1 MSFSRESTRPLLTP
15 QNRRLRHLHGIYLR
29 NLTFERHP
37 FTTTD
42 DVELSRG
49 SPNKLDA
56 LKNAP
61 QLHHSASSSTLSERP
76 PKPRRRS
83 TNLANKSPV
92 TRQKQLELA
101 IESRVAD
108 VFFSLHVQGVDDPI
122 YISEMGE
129 RSTNFDFS
137 FFELAR
143 ADPYI
148 SRSSQ
153 VTVKVWTKRRG
164 EWLFLLEELVDL
176 RQLNFI
182 GTLINHQFP
191 PNCLV
196 FHLIDGVYTLELPS
210 RVPEPKQ
217 GPALPTSSHNAL
229 MKLSN
234 LEASIQD
241 ALATC
246 GSVTSQIETVLEKIP
261 PDALPAEEEKVKL
274 VNKSL
279 ASQQRKM
286 RAAEARRDQLKASI
300 AARRTAIAEGRA
312 AQASVEQDVEHA
324 RAKLPASRDAIAMT
338 NDKIRGQR
346 RRICEELTHVFP
358 ITQAPAAPPLA
369 FQICG
374 LPLPNTNYDPTSS
387 TASDDALSAA
397 LGYVAQVT
405 NLLQFYLSVP
415 LPYPISVYGSR
426 SSIRD
431 DISQIADTQ
440 RSFPL
445 FLRGGATAQYR
456 FEYGWFLLNKN
467 IEALCVASGLKVVDI
482 RHTLPNLKYLLY
494 VCSAGTDEL
503 PERKRGGIRG
513 LFAGKLKGRMSVDD
527 MGGGGGSSAGGSRRG
542 STESD
547 AATKQRDELRKAL
560 EGQQQQGGENN
571 KDDKLGAGVGPKR
584 APSPRTVE
592 VPPFEDGELRVS
604 LRTKGMRESMVK

>member
-29 NLTFERHP
+29 NLTFERHHLK
-37 FTTTD
+37 TTD
-42 DVELSRG
+42 DADLSRG
-49 SPNKLDA
+49 SPSKLDVF
-56 LKNAP
+56 KDAP
-61 QLHHSASSSTLSERP
+61 QLHHSASSDTLSHRP

-101 IESRVAD
+101 IESRAAD
-108 VFFSLHVQGVDDPI
+108 VFFSLHVQGVDNPV
-122 YISEMGE
+122 YISEVGM

-137 FFELAR
+137 FFELSQ
-143 ADPYI
+143 ADPHI

-153 VTVKVWTKRRG
+153 VTVKVWAQRRG
-164 EWLFLLEELVDL
+164 EWLFLSEELVDL

-182 GTLINHQFP
+182 GTLVNHQFP

-210 RVPEPKQ
+210 RVPEPKK
-217 GPALPTSSHNAL
+217 GPALPTSSYNAL

-246 GSVTSQIETVLEKIP
+246 ESVTSQITTVLEQIP
-261 PDALPAEEEKVKL
+261 PDAVPEEEAKVKL
-274 VNKSL
+274 VNKML
-279 ASQQRKM
+279 AAQQRKL

-300 AARRTAIAEGRA
+300 AARRTAIIEGRA
-312 AQASVEQDVEHA
+312 AQENAAQDVEYA
-324 RAKLPASRDAIAMT
+324 SAKLPASRDAVT
-338 NDKIRGQR
+338 LTEDLIRGQR
-346 RRICEELTHVFP
+346 RRICEDLTHVFP
-358 ITQAPAAPPLA
+358 ITPVPSGAPLA

-374 LPLPNTNYDPTSS
+374 IPLPNTNYDPTSS
-387 TASDDALSAA
+387 TASEDALSAA
-397 LGYVAQVT
+397 LGYVAQLT
-405 NLLQFYLSVP
+405 NVLQFYLSVP
-415 LPYPISVYGSR
+415 IPYPITMYGSR

-456 FEYGWFLLNKN
+456 FDYGWFLLNKD
-467 IEALCVASGLKVVDI
+467 IEALCVSTGLKVVDI

-527 MGGGGGSSAGGSRRG
+527 MGGSSAGGSRRG

-547 AATKQRDELRKAL
+547 AATKQREELRKAL
-560 EGQQQQGGENN
+560 DGGQRGGAGGA
-571 KDDKLGAGVGPKR
+571 DGAAGLGAGVATKR
-584 APSPRTVE
+584 APSPRSVE
-592 VPPFEDGELRVS
+592 VPPYEEGLRVT
-604 LRTKGMRESMVK
+604 LRTKGLRENMVK

>member
-1 MSFSRESTRPLLTP
+1 MSFPGESTRPLLTP

-29 NLTFERHP
+29 NLTFERHHLK
-37 FTTTD
+37 TTD
-42 DVELSRG
+42 DVDLSRG
-49 SPNKLDA
+49 SPNKLDG
-56 LKNAP
+56 LKNAT
-61 QLHHSASSSTLSERP
+61 QLHHSASSDALSQRP

-92 TRQKQLELA
+92 TRQKHLELA
-101 IESRVAD
+101 IESRAAD
-108 VFFSLHVQGVDDPI
+108 VFFSLHVQGVDDPV
-122 YISEMGE
+122 YISEVGT
-129 RSTNFDFS
+129 RSTNFNFS
-137 FFELAR
+137 FFELSQAGSH
-143 ADPYI
+143 I

-153 VTVKVWTKRRG
+153 VTVKVWAQRRV
-164 EWLFLLEELVDL
+164 EWLLLLEELVDF

-210 RVPEPKQ
+210 RVPEPKR
-217 GPALPTSSHNAL
+217 GPTLPTSSHNAL
-229 MKLSN
+229 MKLTN

-246 GSVTSQIETVLEKIP
+246 ESVTGQINTALEQIP
-261 PDALPAEEEKVKL
+261 PDAVPEEEEKAKL

-300 AARRTAIAEGRA
+300 AARRTAIIEGRE
-312 AQASVEQDVEHA
+312 AQESVEQDVEHA
-324 RAKLPASRDAIAMT
+324 TAKLPASRDAISKT
-338 NDKIRGQR
+338 GELIRGQR

-358 ITQAPAAPPLA
+358 IMQVPSAPPLT

-387 TASDDALSAA
+387 TASEDALSAA

-405 NLLQFYLSVP
+405 HLLQFYLSVP
-415 LPYPISVYGSR
+415 IPYPITVDHSL
-426 SSIRD
+426 SS
-431 DISQIADTQ
+431 
-440 RSFPL
+440 FE
-445 FLRGGATAQYR
+445 GGATAQYR

-467 IEALCVASGLKVVDI
+467 IEALCVAYGLKVVDI

-513 LFAGKLKGRMSVDD
+513 LFAGKLKGRISVDD
-527 MGGGGGSSAGGSRRG
+527 MGGSSAGGSRRG

-547 AATKQRDELRKAL
+547 AATKQREELRKAL
-560 EGQQQQGGENN
+560 EGQRGGREDNN
-571 KDDKLGAGVGPKR
+571 KLGAELTPKR
-584 APSPRTVE
+584 APSPRSVE
-592 VPPFEDGELRVS
+592 VPPFEEGLRVT
-604 LRTKGMRESMVK
+604 LRTKGLRENMVK

>member
-1 MSFSRESTRPLLTP
+1 
-15 QNRRLRHLHGIYLR
+15 
-29 NLTFERHP
+29 
-37 FTTTD
+37 
-42 DVELSRG
+42 
-49 SPNKLDA
+49 
-56 LKNAP
+56 
-61 QLHHSASSSTLSERP
+61 
-76 PKPRRRS
+76 
-83 TNLANKSPV
+83 
-92 TRQKQLELA
+92 
-101 IESRVAD
+101 
-108 VFFSLHVQGVDDPI
+108 
-122 YISEMGE
+122 
-129 RSTNFDFS
+129 
-137 FFELAR
+137 
-143 ADPYI
+143 
-148 SRSSQ
+148 
-153 VTVKVWTKRRG
+153 
-164 EWLFLLEELVDL
+164 
-176 RQLNFI
+176 
-182 GTLINHQFP
+182 
-191 PNCLV
+191 
-196 FHLIDGVYTLELPS
+196 
-210 RVPEPKQ
+210 
-217 GPALPTSSHNAL
+217 

-246 GSVTSQIETVLEKIP
+246 ESVTSQIDTALDKIP
-261 PDALPAEEEKVKL
+261 PDAVPAEEAKVKL
-274 VNKSL
+274 VNKSV
-279 ASQQRKM
+279 ASQQRKL

-300 AARRTAIAEGRA
+300 AARRAAIAEGRA
-312 AQASVEQDVEHA
+312 AQQNVEQDVEHA
-324 RAKLPASRDAIAMT
+324 RAKLPASRDAVATT
-338 NDKIRGQR
+338 NDLIRGQR

-358 ITQAPAAPPLA
+358 ITQAPSAPPLA

-397 LGYVAQVT
+397 LGFVAQVT

-415 LPYPISVYGSR
+415 LPYPIAVYGSR

-513 LFAGKLKGRMSVDD
+513 LFAGKLKGRMSVEDIG
-527 MGGGGGSSAGGSRRG
+527 GGGGGSSAGGSRRG
-542 STESD
+542 SAESE

-560 EGQQQQGGENN
+560 EGQQRGSENN
-571 KDDKLGAGVGPKR
+571 DGKLVAGVGPKR

-592 VPPFEDGELRVS
+592 VPPFEDGELRVT
-604 LRTKGMRESMVK
+604 LRTKGLRESMVK

>member
-1 MSFSRESTRPLLTP
+1 MSFYRESTRPLLTP

-29 NLTFERHP
+29 NLTFERHL
-37 FTTTD
+37 FKMTD
-42 DVELSRG
+42 DVDLSRG

-61 QLHHSASSSTLSERP
+61 QLHHSASSDTLTQLSHRP

-101 IESRVAD
+101 IESRAAD
-108 VFFSLHVQGVDDPI
+108 VFFSLHVQGVDDPV
-122 YISEMGE
+122 YISEVGT
-129 RSTNFDFS
+129 RSTNFNFS
-137 FFELAR
+137 FFELSQAGSH
-143 ADPYI
+143 I

-153 VTVKVWTKRRG
+153 VTVKVWAQRRG
-164 EWLFLLEELVDL
+164 EWLLLLEELVDF

-210 RVPEPKQ
+210 RVPEPKR
-217 GPALPTSSHNAL
+217 GPTLPTSSHNAL
-229 MKLSN
+229 MKLTN

-246 GSVTSQIETVLEKIP
+246 ESVTGQINTVLEQIP
-261 PDALPAEEEKVKL
+261 PDAVPEEEEKVKL

-300 AARRTAIAEGRA
+300 AARRTAIIEGRA
-312 AQASVEQDVEHA
+312 AQESVEQDVEHA
-324 RAKLPASRDAIAMT
+324 TAKLPASRDAISMT
-338 NDKIRGQR
+338 GELIRGQR
-346 RRICEELTHVFP
+346 RRICEDLAHVFP
-358 ITQAPAAPPLA
+358 ITQVPSAPPLT

-387 TASDDALSAA
+387 TASEDALSAA

-405 NLLQFYLSVP
+405 HLLQFYLSVP
-415 LPYPISVYGSR
+415 IPYPITVYGSR
-426 SSIRD
+426 SSVRD

-527 MGGGGGSSAGGSRRG
+527 MGGSSAGGSRRG

-547 AATKQRDELRKAL
+547 AAAKQRDELRKAL
-560 EGQQQQGGENN
+560 EGQRGRGDANN
-571 KDDKLGAGVGPKR
+571 KLGAEVAPKR
-584 APSPRTVE
+584 APSPRSVE
-592 VPPFEDGELRVS
+592 VPPYEEGLRVT
-604 LRTKGMRESMVK
+604 LRTKGLRENMVQ